1 MSATLHE
8 LSETMAGLVQ
18 AAGPQIVRVEARRRL
33 PATGVVHSADGLIV
47 TASHVVERDDE
58 MRIGLADG
66 STVNASLVG
75 RDQHTDV
82 ALLRAQASGLT
93 PATWLD
99 PEQLRVGHMV
109 LALGRPGQTV
119 QATLG
124 IVSALGSAWRTPAGG
139 DVERYVQTD
148 VAMYP
153 GFSGGPLLT
162 ASGAFAGINSS
173 ALLRGISLTIPTP
186 TIHRVVN
193 TLLAHGRIPRG
204 YLGIGIQPVRL
215 ADGLQTQAGQETGL
229 MVMSVEAGSPAAQG
243 GLLQGDILVGLD
255 GQPLRQVDD
264 LQALLAGDRIG
275 REVSVRVIRTGEL
288 RELPVTIG
296 AAR

>member
-33 PATGVVHSADGLIV
+33 PATGVVYSADGLIV

-58 MRIGLADG
+58 IRVGLADG

-82 ALLRAQASGLT
+82 ALLRAQAGGLT
-93 PATWLD
+93 AATWLD
-99 PEQLRVGHMV
+99 PEQLRVGHIV

-124 IVSALGSAWRTPAGG
+124 IISALGNAWRTPAGG
-139 DVERYVQTD
+139 EVERYVQTD

-173 ALLRGISLTIPTP
+173 ALLRGISLALPTP

-215 ADGLQTQAGQETGL
+215 ADGLQGQAGQETGL

-275 REVSVRVIRTGEL
+275 REVSVRLIRTGEL